1 MTKDNLIK
9 RNIFKPVQC
18 QFCDEHESIPQLF
31 FECIVAKNIWDYVEN
46 FSNIKV
52 QSFLD
57 MACKWPCRGN
67 FDTFNCISARV
78 CWGIWLTRNRMI
90 FQGQVWMDIKTVLTR
105 CWKCMNLWKPMFM
118 GASSEGVGQWCSY
131 LEEALR
137 TPLAI
142 MDR

>member
-52 QSFLD
+52 QSFQD

-78 CWGIWLTRNRMI
+78 CWGIWLTRNDMI
-90 FQGQVWMDIKTVLTR
+90 FHGQIWRSIKIVLR
-105 CWKCMNLWKPMFM
+105 
-118 GASSEGVGQWCSY
+118 
-131 LEEALR
+131 R
-137 TPLAI
+137 I
-142 MDR
+142 